1 MPAIHAL
8 RRLPCAL
15 LLAASLSA
23 VATPGRAETITVV
36 IEKLAFSPAEV
47 KAKVGD
53 TISWVNKDVFA
64 HTSTARDKSFEVVQP
79 PKKTVS
85 QTLTKAGAFDYYC
98 KYHPNMKGRLI
109 VEAK

>member
-1 MPAIHAL
+1 MPAIDIL
-8 RRLPCAL
+8 RGLSGAL
-15 LLAASLSA
+15 LLAASLLA
-23 VATPGRAETITVV
+23 VAPPARAETITVV

-64 HTSTARDKSFEVVQP
+64 HTSTARDKSFEVIQP

-85 QTLTKAGAFDYYC
+85 QTLTKAGAFDYFC